1 MEETIKITLAGSY
14 SKKSSDQTSS
24 LGAGLHANKNT
35 LPEDSI
41 MEELSLDS
49 LFRQERFDSN
59 KFRVII
65 ELCPVISNPLFNPV
79 TEVVKREGDNI
90 KILNFGPNA
99 SVDGVVEKGN
109 GFEWTEY
116 EAVRDT
122 QLSNN
127 ECGYTYFCG
136 KDIFNNHILRSTTHK
151 SVAKSSNGPSEN
163 FNTIDDTLRNI
174 YGEELEHDDTLS
186 SYFNNYTHDRTA
198 HLYSVDDIY
207 TFNEAIANRLEERNG
222 WFGFVN
228 RTKMP
233 IWPPE
238 GEPYDIYKVINS
250 EPSAKYIT
258 LYPGADEFSL
268 IPSYNNLTERTESNW
283 NYCLTY
289 PSSSTTE
296 GINFLADDGSVI
308 LAVFEQ
314 DENSR
319 IMRCVSYPK
328 HGLVDGDVVNVYV
341 DGVIEYQS
349 VVVTIEDE
357 YTFTA
362 PLEMSYTISGDTD
375 TVVSFKKVVDGVE
388 NQYYVRIFSRLPNFR
403 FADKAVT
410 PENLYGDGSDLIERY
425 QTLDNEF
432 EKHISSMGFAQ
443 TIFADKTCQIVF
455 TDDIDVSYLK
465 DNLGRPLT
473 EIYLTVVKNN
483 KGHKEWYSG
492 EGTVSVSDVERS
504 SCFGKLTCGFW
515 ITDGEDEDK
524 MSNAKHLTN
533 IGENAVSGLNI
544 TTLNGTGGTED
555 ADAIT
560 YEEDVHY
567 YGDFCSYSP
576 TEDYEETIQPVL
588 FRFNTAQREC
598 DETTMT
604 TVFYDEIIRDDYMM
618 SPPSLV
624 EKISGMTYTTGTPFV
639 TEKFEEDLSGLT
651 YEGYYYEPHFKIPLK
666 EFAVERSYGDP
677 FVYNCMSITKEDD
690 GTYVVYT
697 EEYNYADK
705 GESVIFFDKEEYK
718 AYPAKVVDVLS
729 GKKFSFEAEEGMIT
743 GETVP
748 TVALVRRPEDIPMYA
763 NFITDGSCEFSW
775 REIHNSGTDLANEYD
790 EYPFSN
796 GRHYVT
802 KKFNLFLRRQDPYG
816 ENNLYDPESTSAFNS
831 PYGVVGKQTAYDDVY
846 TKEKDSEC

>member
-24 LGAGLHANKNT
+24 LGVGLHANKNT

-49 LFRQERFDSN
+49 LFRQERFDSDN
-59 KFRVII
+59 FRVII

-79 TEVVKREGDNI
+79 TEVVKKDGDNI
-90 KILNFGPNA
+90 KILNFGPDA
-99 SVDGVVEKGN
+99 SVNGAVEKGN

-122 QLSNN
+122 QLSND

-151 SVAKSSNGPSEN
+151 SVAKSNNGPSEN

-174 YGEELEHDDTLS
+174 YGEVLEHDDTLQ
-186 SYFNNYTHDRTA
+186 SYYPDQYPTDRTA

-228 RTKMP
+228 RAKMP
-233 IWPPE
+233 VWPAS

-258 LYPGADEFSL
+258 MYPGSDELSL
-268 IPSYNNLTERTESNW
+268 IPSYNKLTDRTESNW

-296 GINFLADDGSVI
+296 GISFIAEDGSIV

-319 IMRCVSYPK
+319 TMRCVSYPK

-341 DGVIEYQS
+341 NGIMEYQS
-349 VVVTIEDE
+349 VVVTIEDD

-362 PLEMSYTISGDTD
+362 PLEMSYTISADTGDTE
-375 TVVSFKKVVDGVE
+375 TVVSFKKVVDGIE
-388 NQYYVRIFSRLPNFR
+388 NQYYVRVFSRLPNFR

-410 PENLYGDGSDLIERY
+410 SENLYGEGSDMIERY

-455 TDDIDVSYLK
+455 TDDIDVSCLK

-473 EIYLTVVKNN
+473 EIYLTAVKNN
-483 KGHKEWYSG
+483 RGHEVWYSG
-492 EGTVSVSDVERS
+492 QGSVSVSDVERS

-515 ITDGEDEDK
+515 LTDGEDESE
-524 MSNAKHLTN
+524 MSNAKRLTN
-533 IGENAVSGLNI
+533 IGENAVSGLNV
-544 TTLNGTGGTED
+544 TALNGTGESD
-555 ADAIT
+555 DAIV
-560 YEEDVHY
+560 YEEDTHY

-576 TEDYEETIQPVL
+576 AEDYEESIQPIL

-598 DETTMT
+598 TSIT
-604 TVFYDEIIRDDYMM
+604 TVSYDEIIRDDFMM
-618 SPPSLV
+618 TPPSM
-624 EKISGMTYTTGTPFV
+624 EGKIDNGDYNNVTPFI
-639 TEKFEEDLSGLT
+639 TKKFEEDTSEMT
-651 YEGYYYEPHFKIPLK
+651 SEGYYYEPHFKIPLK
-666 EFAVERSYGDP
+666 EFSVEKSYGEP
-677 FVYNCMSITKEDD
+677 FIYNCMSITEETG
-690 GTYVVYT
+690 GTFLVYT
-697 EEYNYADK
+697 EDYNYADK
-705 GESVIFFDKEEYK
+705 GENVIFFDKEQYV
-718 AYPAKVVDVLS
+718 AYPAKVVDIINN
-729 GKKFSFEAEEGMIT
+729 KKFICEAENGIVT

-748 TVALVRRPEDIPMYA
+748 NMVLVRRPEDIPMYA
-763 NFITDGSCEFSW
+763 NFLTDGSCEFSW
-775 REIHNSGTDLANEYD
+775 RDIHNCGTDLANEYE

-816 ENNLYDPESTSAFNS
+816 ENNLYDPENTSVFNS